1 MLRLIKMGLN
11 SLLGDGTED
20 IDGIDTDD
28 VDDVDDIDSV
38 DDVDDIIGEI
48 DGADVDVDDLLTGG
62 ITTDSVS
69 DEELSELTEKKTEN
83 KHYRSV
89 SFTGI
94 KGCNICRMSRC
105 PRFTPVSPE
114 SEWCICGH
122 NKNDHEWG

>member
-69 DEELSELTEKKTEN
+69 DEELSELTEKKQRISTIALY
-83 KHYRSV
+83 HLRV
-89 SFTGI
+89 
-94 KGCNICRMSRC
+94 
-105 PRFTPVSPE
+105 
-114 SEWCICGH
+114 
-122 NKNDHEWG
+122 